1 MTLGFDELNIYEI
14 SNFKQE
20 ILNALEENESKD
32 KFELDFEF
40 VESIDLSSIQLL
52 LSLKKY
58 CNNKKLQ
65 LQLININAKSIRQKL
80 KLFNLNETLGVVK

>member
-58 CNNKKLQ
+58 CDDKKLK
-65 LQLININAKSIRQKL
+65 LHLININAKSIRQKL

>member
-1 MTLGFDELNIYEI
+1 MTVGFDELNIYEI

-20 ILNALEENESKD
+20 ILNTLEENESKD

-40 VESIDLSSIQLL
+40 VESIDLCSIQLL

-58 CNNKKLQ
+58 CDEKKLK

>member
-14 SNFKQE
+14 ENFKQE
-20 ILNALEENESKD
+20 ILNDLEENESPG

-40 VESIDLSSIQLL
+40 VEKIDLSSIQLI

-58 CNNKKLQ
+58 CDTNNIDLT
-65 LQLININAKSIRQKL
+65 ITNIKARQVKQSFKMYNL
-80 KLFNLNETLGVVK
+80 KTSLGVA

>member
-58 CNNKKLQ
+58 CDDKKLK

>member
-58 CNNKKLQ
+58 CDEKKLK

>member
-58 CNNKKLQ
+58 CDEKKLKLQ
-65 LQLININAKSIRQKL
+65 LVNIKAKSIRQKL